1 MARKAGDLH
10 LPNST
15 AFADLL
21 NSSISSASLRGCHR
35 VHACLLK
42 TRFSSEPFIL
52 NRLIDAYAKCGSP
65 SDALRMFDRMPL
77 RNVFTHNAVLRA
89 FSASGLL
96 DQAER
101 LILTMPHATS
111 APGTPS
117 SPLTRSAAALTPRWA
132 TSRGCARSLSS

>member
-21 NSSISSASLRGCHR
+21 NSSISSASLRGCRR
-35 VHACLLK
+35 VHARLLK

-101 LILTMPHATS
+101 LFLTMSHRDICSWNSIVSAHAQ
-111 APGTPS
+111 
-117 SPLTRSAAALTPRWA
+117 
-132 TSRGCARSLSS
+132 RGCFDA